1 MSSNRT
7 MLEVI
12 APSVEEAIE
21 KGLSELGVSKSD
33 VDIEILDEGKKN
45 LFKLMSRQSR
55 VRLIVKET
63 QPINEPAIEEKE
75 DSQTIAIE
83 DVNFQD
89 AFEESLE
96 LSDQTLISAQEVIH
110 DLLEKMGIKA
120 EIEAKYGKADKT
132 HTAPVSVNIKG
143 NDLSFLIGRKSETL
157 NALQYIASLMLG
169 NRLNRWVP
177 LQIDVQNYRER
188 REMELRKLARR
199 MADQVITTGRSQYF
213 EPMPANERRIIHMEL
228 RENPEVETH
237 STGEE
242 PFRKVTITLKR

>member
-21 KGLSELGVSKSD
+21 KGLMELGVNKSD
-33 VDIEILDEGKKN
+33 VDIEVLDEGKKN
-45 LFKLMSRQSR
+45 LFKLISRQSR

-63 QPINEPAIEEKE
+63 QDNRYNPEQIKTDNQPELVDEQVVDI
-75 DSQTIAIE
+75 
-83 DVNFQD
+83 
-89 AFEESLE
+89 AFEESNDI
-96 LSDQTLISAQEVIH
+96 SDETLAAAQEIIH
-110 DLLEKMGIKA
+110 ELLAKMGIKA
-120 EIEAKYGKADKT
+120 EVEVNFGKADKM
-132 HTAPVSVNIKG
+132 HAKPVAVNIKG
-143 NDLSFLIGRKSETL
+143 NDLSFLIGKKSETL
-157 NALQYIASLMLG
+157 NALQYVASLMLG

-188 REMELRKLARR
+188 RELELRKLARR
-199 MADQVITTGRSQYF
+199 LADQVATTGRSQYF

-228 RENPEVETH
+228 RDNPNVETH

-242 PFRKVTITLKR
+242 PFRKVTISLKR